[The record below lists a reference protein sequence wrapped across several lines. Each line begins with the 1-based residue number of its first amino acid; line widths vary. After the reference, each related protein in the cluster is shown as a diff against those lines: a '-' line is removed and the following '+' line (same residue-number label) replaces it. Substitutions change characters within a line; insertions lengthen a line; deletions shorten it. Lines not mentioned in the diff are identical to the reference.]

1 MMRFLTFNEWLEA
14 NQDLVNDFRAETHA
28 SGVPYGVLIDIG
40 AEDARHE
47 FNRHFQ
53 LRYQHQLEL
62 DQAKWNAWQELT
74 R

>member
-1 MMRFLTFNEWLEA
+1 MMRFLTYDEWLDE
-14 NQDLVNDFRAETHA
+14 NQDLVEAFRAATHA
-28 SGVPYGVLIDIG
+28 SGVPYGVLLDMG

-47 FNRHFQ
+47 FERHFQ
-53 LRYQHQLEL
+53 LSYQHQLEL